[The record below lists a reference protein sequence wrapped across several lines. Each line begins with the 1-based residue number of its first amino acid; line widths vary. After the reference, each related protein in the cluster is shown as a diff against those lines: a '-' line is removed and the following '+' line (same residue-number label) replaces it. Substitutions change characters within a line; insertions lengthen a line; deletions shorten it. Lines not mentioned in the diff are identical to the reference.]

1 MEYTT
6 IGESCSVVSGGTPS
20 RSKNEYWRNGTIPW
34 MKIGNIKSKYV
45 NEYDELITE
54 QGLNNSSAKLLKKG
68 TILYTIFA
76 TLGEVGI
83 LDIEACTN
91 QAIAGININ
100 DPRITTDYLY
110 YYLKSKKD
118 YVNNIGRGVAQNNIN
133 LTTLKKFEIP
143 LINVDKQLNI
153 VEILEKVE
161 RMIDLKK
168 KEIDD
173 LDLLIKARFVEMF
186 GDSVNNDKEW
196 IRDSVERLCKEI
208 YGGGTPSKSHPE
220 YYEDGEIPWITSKDM
235 KTDILIDSQIHINE
249 DGVSNSTA
257 RIVPKNSVIMVIR
270 SGILKHTLPVAINAV
285 PITVNQD
292 LKVFIPGNRIV
303 TNFLAYQFKMMER
316 EILSGVRAVTADNI
330 EFDALKRREL
340 IVPPIEL
347 QQQFADF
354 VQQVDKSK
362 FLCFHQKKI
371 REIFKISRK
380 LIFSLK
386 FYSACRLWCEIK
398 QYTFDTSNF
407 MSNTLSNM
415 NHNFMWNFSN
425 SCCHNVNRAC
435 CTNNTAPFKSTFT
448 IFNTSRLS
456 CFFRKYFNEFSNN
469 DFSLSFWICNAR

>member
-186 GDSVNNDKEW
+186 GDPVNNPKKFEKQSLKDTCKIITGNTPSRAVEEYYGDFVEW
-196 IRDSVERLCKEI
+196 I
-208 YGGGTPSKSHPE
+208 
-220 YYEDGEIPWITSKDM
+220 
-235 KTDILIDSQIHINE
+235 KTDNIVSGAINPTRAVEYLSEEGMKAGRVVKEDTILMACIAGSIASIGRVCVTDRTVAFNQQIN
-249 DGVSNSTA
+249 A
-257 RIVPKNSVIMVIR
+257 IVPKDYNPLFLYVLLQISKGYLIEDVSMALK
-270 SGILKHTLPVAINAV
+270 GILSKSKLEE
-285 PITVNQD
+285 
-292 LKVFIPGNRIV
+292 K
-303 TNFLAYQFKMMER
+303 
-316 EILSGVRAVTADNI
+316 
-330 EFDALKRREL
+330 EF
-340 IVPPIEL
+340 IVPPLEL

-362 FLCFHQKKI
+362 LAVQK
-371 REIFKISRK
+371 
-380 LIFSLK
+380 SLEK
-386 FYSACRLWCEIK
+386 TQQL
-398 QYTFDTSNF
+398 FDSL
-407 MSNTLSNM
+407 MQE
-415 NHNFMWNFSN
+415 
-425 SCCHNVNRAC
+425 
-435 CTNNTAPFKSTFT
+435 
-448 IFNTSRLS
+448 
-456 CFFRKYFNEFSNN
+456 YFG
-469 DFSLSFWICNAR
+469 